1 MRQRMENMKMEPEV
15 TKYACILLAGIFIS
29 SLSQVILKK
38 AAMKQYH
45 SPVREYFNLKV
56 ILAYMMFAVSVFCTV
71 IAYRG
76 IPLSMGAALESTGY
90 LYITFFGVKIFNEK
104 MNIRKW
110 TALAFIVTGIIV
122 YAS

>member
-1 MRQRMENMKMEPEV
+1 MEPKV

-29 SLSQVILKK
+29 SLSQVLLKK

-56 ILAYMMFAVSVFCTV
+56 ILAYMLFAVSVFCTV

-76 IPLSMGAALESTGY
+76 IPLSMGAVLESTGY
-90 LYITFFGVKIFNEK
+90 LYITFFGVKIFKEK

-110 TALAFIVTGIIV
+110 IGLAFIAAGIIV
-122 YAS
+122 YAC